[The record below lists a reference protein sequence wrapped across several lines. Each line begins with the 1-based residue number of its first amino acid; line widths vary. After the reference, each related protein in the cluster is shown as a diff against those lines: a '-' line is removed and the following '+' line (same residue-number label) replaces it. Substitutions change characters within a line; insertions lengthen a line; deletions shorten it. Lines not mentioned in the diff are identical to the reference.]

1 MECSNN
7 RRLELLKLENIKKSF
22 GKVEALKGVDIT
34 VNRGEVI
41 GLVGDNGAGKSTL
54 IKIISGALIPD
65 YGRIFF
71 EGREVHF
78 KSPRDARALGVETV
92 YQDLSLCETLTVAQN
107 IFLGREP
114 IRVICGFPFL
124 DKTALYNNTQK
135 VLDELRINIPSVKA
149 LVRDLSGGQ
158 RQAVAIGRAV
168 TFEPKLLILDEPT
181 AALAVR
187 EAQKVLDLVK
197 KLKDMN
203 ISVILVSHRLQDI
216 METAD
221 RVVVMYEGKKVAEH
235 VISDLNFEKLASLV
249 AAAHE

>member
-1 MECSNN
+1 MECSDGKHT
-7 RRLELLKLENIKKSF
+7 ELLRLGDIKKSF

-34 VNRGEVI
+34 INCGEVI

-54 IKIISGALIPD
+54 IKIISGALVPD

-78 KSPRDARALGVETV
+78 KSPRDARALGIETV

-114 IRVICGFPFL
+114 IKRICGLPFL
-124 DKTALYNNTQK
+124 DKTALYNETQK
-135 VLDELRINIPSVKA
+135 VLNELKINIPSVKA

-158 RQAVAIGRAV
+158 RQAAAIGRAV
-168 TFEPKLLILDEPT
+168 TFKPKLLILDEPT

-187 EAQKVLDLVK
+187 EARKVLSLVK

-221 RVVVMYEGKKVAEH
+221 RVAVMYEGKKVAEH
-235 VISDLNFEKLASLV
+235 TIGDLSFEKLASLV